1 VGTGTQQLGTVRYS
15 ATFSVDDKSRYYSGG
30 AGLVSTIGDY
40 ARFCQ
45 MMLNGGQLDGK
56 RVLKPETVAEMTR
69 NQVGDLPLAIPVHGI
84 QFGLGF
90 GVQGTTSQEDPA
102 TVGSYSWGG
111 FFHTYFLVDPEKQL
125 VMIFM
130 TQVYPFDHLTLHP
143 DFKRAVYAA
152 VER

>member
-1 VGTGTQQLGTVRYS
+1 
-15 ATFSVDDKSRYYSGG
+15 
-30 AGLVSTIGDY
+30 
-40 ARFCQ
+40 

-56 RVLKPETVAEMTR
+56 RVLKPETVAQMTK
-69 NQVGDLPLAIPVHGI
+69 NHVGDLSLAIPVHGFR
-84 QFGLGF
+84 FGLGF
-90 GVQGTTSQEDPA
+90 GVAGKPSPGDPA
-102 TVGSYSWGG
+102 TEGSYSWGG

-130 TQVYPFDHLTLHP
+130 TQIFPFDHLTLHP